1 MVGSGMN
8 EAEPLGLGMILILE
22 DDPGVAHLE
31 RLRLRRAGY
40 QVNVAETAAEARR
53 LLEEGGTDLMVL
65 DHRLKGGASGLDFH
79 RELREA
85 GLEVPSI
92 LVTGFG
98 DAGTLLQALRA
109 GVRDFLPKTPD
120 YLHYLVPTVARVLT
134 QVQTERQLKDERDRR
149 IAEQAARSQLEI
161 QRAALAESEA
171 RFRVLAQA
179 IPQLVWS
186 CRPDGYTDFCNEQWC
201 EYTGQS
207 PEESYGAGWLEV
219 VHPDD
224 LPTTWMLWRRALRE
238 RQSFQT
244 DCRLRRASDGRYRW
258 HLSRAW
264 PQRDET
270 GEVVR
275 WFGTCTDIDDQ
286 KQAEES
292 LKEVDRKKDEFL
304 AMLAHEL
311 RNPLAA
317 ISHAVA
323 LLREPVNPAD
333 RDWAV
338 GVVDRQGRN
347 LTRLIDD
354 LLDVSRIATGKF
366 QLRRE
371 RLDATRLARE
381 AVETVRPFAE
391 AKAHTLVL
399 EIDPGPIWVDA
410 DPTRLEQIFVNL
422 LTNAA
427 KYTDEGGRITF
438 TAAREADELVVRV
451 LDTGLG
457 IPAGMLPRIFD
468 LFTQVED
475 SIDRAHGGLGI
486 GLTLVR
492 TLVTMHGGRVT
503 AESEGVGKGSEFTV
517 WIPIAEP
524 VAHERDIHR
533 DRVPR
538 SAGRQAAGRKRVLVV
553 DDNDDSSRSL
563 SRLLTLAGHET
574 EVAADGRSA
583 LETARRFR
591 PDVVLLD
598 IRLPDIDGYELAE
611 RLRGERGFEKVAI
624 VAITGMSPPRPPE
637 RARKAGIDHHLTK
650 PVEIDRLLAI
660 IDDRESR
667 KSPFQGFGTPNA

>member
-1 MVGSGMN
+1 MS
-8 EAEPLGLGMILILE
+8 ETEPLGMILILE

-31 RLRLRRAGY
+31 RARLLRAGY
-40 QVNVAETAAEARR
+40 QAQVAQTAEDARR
-53 LLEEGGTDLMVL
+53 LLAQGGMDLMVL
-65 DHRLKGGASGLDFH
+65 DHRLKGGANGLDFYH
-79 RELREA
+79 ELRAA
-85 GLEVPSI
+85 GLDVPSI

-98 DAGTLLQALRA
+98 DSGTLLQALRA

-120 YLHYLVPTVARVLT
+120 YLDYLVPTVERVLT

-149 IAEQAARSQLEI
+149 IAEQAARAQLEI
-161 QRAALAESEA
+161 QRAALAQSEA
-171 RFRVLAQA
+171 RFRVLTQA

-186 CRPDGYTDFCNEQWC
+186 CRPDGYSDFSNEQWC

-207 PEESYGAGWLEV
+207 LEEAYGAGWLEV

-224 LPTTWMLWRRALRE
+224 LPMMRTLWRRALRE

-244 DCRLRRASDGRYRW
+244 NCRLRRASDGQYRW

-264 PQRDET
+264 PQRDEK

-286 KQAEES
+286 KQAEEA
-292 LKEVDRKKDEFL
+292 LKEADRRKDEFI

-311 RNPLAA
+311 RNPLAS
-317 ISHAVA
+317 ISQAAA
-323 LLREPVNPAD
+323 LLRQPIGKD
-333 RDWAV
+333 DQDWAI
-338 GVVDRQGRN
+338 GVIDRQGKN

-371 RLDATRLARE
+371 RLDASAIARE

-391 AKAHTLVL
+391 AKSHTLRL
-399 EIDPGPIWVDA
+399 EVEPGPIWVDA

-427 KYTDEGGRITF
+427 KYTEEGGEITLSAGRQGNEF
-438 TAAREADELVVRV
+438 VARVR
-451 LDTGLG
+451 DTGLG
-457 IPAGMLPRIFD
+457 IPAAMLPRIFD
-468 LFTQVED
+468 LFTQVEG

-492 TLVTMHGGRVT
+492 TLVAMHGGRVS
-503 AESEGVGKGSEFTV
+503 AASGGPGKGSEFTV
-517 WIPIAEP
+517 WIPAADP
-524 VAHERDIHR
+524 VAHEP
-533 DRVPR
+533 DRNANTLP
-538 SAGRQAAGRKRVLVV
+538 AADGHVRRRVLVV

-563 SRLLTLAGHET
+563 SRLLTLSGHET
-574 EVAADGRSA
+574 AVAGDGRSA

-591 PDVVLLD
+591 PDVILLD
-598 IRLPDIDGYELAE
+598 IRLPDIDGYELAR
-611 RLRGERGFEKVAI
+611 RLQDERGFDKVAV
-624 VAITGMSPPRPPE
+624 VAISGMTQPHDPE
-637 RARKAGIDHHLTK
+637 RARKAGIGHYLTK
-650 PVEIDRLLAI
+650 PVEIDKLLAI
-660 IDDRESR
+660 INNHGEKRVTSL
-667 KSPFQGFGTPNA
+667 SFGTPNA

>member
-1 MVGSGMN
+1 
-8 EAEPLGLGMILILE
+8 MILILE

-31 RLRLRRAGY
+31 RARLLRAGY
-40 QVNVAETAAEARR
+40 KVKIAETAPEARR

-85 GLEVPSI
+85 RLEVPSI

-98 DAGTLLQALRA
+98 DSGTLLQALRA

-120 YLHYLVPTVARVLT
+120 YLDYLVPTVERVLT
-134 QVQTERQLKDERDRR
+134 QVQTERQLKNERDRR

-161 QRAALAESEA
+161 QRAALAESES

-186 CRPDGYTDFCNEQWC
+186 CRPDGYTDFCNEQWS

-224 LPTTWMLWRRALRE
+224 LPTTRNLWRRALRE

-264 PQRDET
+264 PQRDEA

-292 LKEVDRKKDEFL
+292 LKEADRKKDEFL

-317 ISHAVA
+317 IRHAVA
-323 LLREPVNPAD
+323 LLRGPVDPAD

-371 RLDATRLARE
+371 RIDATRLARE

-391 AKAHTLVL
+391 EKAHTLVL

-438 TAAREADELVVRV
+438 LAAREKDDLVIRVR
-451 LDTGLG
+451 DTGLG

-468 LFTQVED
+468 LFTQVEG
-475 SIDRAHGGLGI
+475 SIERAHGGLGI

-492 TLVTMHGGRVT
+492 TLVTMHGGRIR

-517 WIPIAEP
+517 WIPTAEP
-524 VAHERDIHR
+524 DLRDA
-533 DRVPR
+533 DRGLTARADANPHV
-538 SAGRQAAGRKRVLVV
+538 RKRVLVV
-553 DDNDDSSRSL
+553 DDNEDSSRSL

-583 LETARRFR
+583 VEAARRFR

-611 RLRGERGFEKVAI
+611 RLRSERGFEKVAI
-624 VAITGMSPPRPPE
+624 VAITGMNPSRPPE
-637 RARKAGIDHHLTK
+637 RAHKARIDHHLTK
-650 PVEIDRLLAI
+650 PVEVDRLLAI
-660 IDDRESR
+660 INDREPR
-667 KSPFQGFGTPNA
+667 KSPFQDFGTPNA